1 MLSKESQT
9 HGAALHPRF
18 NIFRPCAHTGHPS
31 FQLLITIK
39 QGPNITCRTWLTLS
53 TQRRII
59 GRLAREVEKSVLGK
73 MVRLCNLKVL
83 LDVCFEHESWQ
94 GP

>member
-1 MLSKESQT
+1 MLGTVLKTQSTALTASVNSRGAERVQAKESQT

-39 QGPNITCRTWLTLS
+39 QGPTSR
-53 TQRRII
+53 
-59 GRLAREVEKSVLGK
+59 A
-73 MVRLCNLKVL
+73 
-83 LDVCFEHESWQ
+83 
-94 GP
+94 GPG